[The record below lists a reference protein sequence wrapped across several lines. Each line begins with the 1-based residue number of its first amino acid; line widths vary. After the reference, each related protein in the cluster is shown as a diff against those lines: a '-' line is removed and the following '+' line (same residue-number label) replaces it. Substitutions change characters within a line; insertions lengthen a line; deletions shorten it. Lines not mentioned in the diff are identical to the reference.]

1 MTDKT
6 ETITVRTD
14 QTTVSMLVWRRYRR
28 PMPGLVERILALNIG
43 LASSPF
49 IPVGTEVVMP
59 IEEAT
64 QQNSVKLVTL
74 W

>member
-1 MTDKT
+1 MTEKT

-28 PMPGLVERILALNIG
+28 PMPGLVERILALNVG
-43 LASSPF
+43 LASTPF
-49 IPVGTEVVMP
+49 VPVGTEVVMP
-59 IEEAT
+59 IEEVT
-64 QQNSVKLVTL
+64 QQNSVKMVTL

>member
-28 PMPGLVERILALNIG
+28 PMPGLVERILALNVG
-43 LASSPF
+43 LASTPF
-49 IPVGTEVVMP
+49 VPVGTEVVMP
-59 IEEAT
+59 IEEVT